1 MTTFSTFTI
10 EALVQ
15 VISGGS
21 GMNNPEPPI
30 GNYRSAS
37 DINGFL
43 MACGIDP
50 AHGEGSRLPALRG
63 CLNWAARQENGDDL
77 IGRAIEKVADPRNY
91 AQEPEKTQAVLDHL
105 NTHLSLDGFEVA
117 LLGGKA
123 VLRQKGN
130 GAAVVGAIADKTA
143 MLDFG
148 TVSRDLERAIQNAEH
163 DPEDA
168 VTAAC
173 ATLEAV
179 CRSILVE
186 LELTLPAKKDVSALM
201 RAVQEPLGLSP
212 GRNDLPDLV
221 AQDVRKVL
229 SGLTTA
235 TEGIGALRT
244 HGGDAHGRERGHRRI
259 DPRIARLA
267 IHAASTVSLF
277 LIETWE
283 RKMKRSLPA
292 QPGRQPEP

>member
-1 MTTFSTFTI
+1 MMSFSTFTI

-15 VISGGS
+15 VVSGGS

-30 GNYRSAS
+30 GLYRSAS
-37 DINGFL
+37 DIEGFL
-43 MACGIDP
+43 MSCGIDP
-50 AHGEGSRLPALRG
+50 AHGEGSRLPALRA
-63 CLNWAARQENGDDL
+63 CLNWAARQENGDEL
-77 IGRAIEKVADPRNY
+77 IGHAIEKVADPRNH

-105 NTHLSLDGFEVA
+105 NKHLAPDGFEVA

-123 VLRQKGN
+123 VLRKRGS
-130 GAAVVGAIADKTA
+130 GAAVVGAISEKTA
-143 MLDFG
+143 TLDFG
-148 TVSRDLERAIQNAEH
+148 TVSRDLERATRNAED

-186 LELTLPAKKDVSALM
+186 LGQDLPAKKDVSALV
-201 RAVQEPLGLSP
+201 RAVQDPLGLSP
-212 GRNDLPDLV
+212 GRTDLPDLV
-221 AQDVRKVL
+221 AGDIRKIL

-267 IHAASTVSLF
+267 IHAASTVALF

-283 RKMKRSLPA
+283 RKMQRGLPVA
-292 QPGRQPEP
+292 QEPAK

>member
-1 MTTFSTFTI
+1 MTTSFSTFTL

-15 VISGGS
+15 VISGGP
-21 GMNNPEPPI
+21 GLGNNEPPI
-30 GNYRSAS
+30 GLYRSAS
-37 DINGFL
+37 EIDGFL
-43 MACGIDP
+43 MACGIDT
-50 AHGEGSRLPALRG
+50 ARSEGSRLPALRG
-63 CLNWAARQENGDDL
+63 CIHWAARQENGDEL
-77 IGRAIEKVADPRNY
+77 IGRAIEKVADPRNH
-91 AQEPEKTQAVLDHL
+91 AREPGKTQAVLDHL
-105 NTHLSLDGFEVA
+105 NLNLAADGFEVA
-117 LLGGKA
+117 LFGGRA
-123 VLRQKGN
+123 VLRKRGS
-130 GAAVVGAIADKTA
+130 GAAVVGAISEKTA
-143 MLDFG
+143 TLDFG
-148 TVSRDLERAIQNAEH
+148 TVSRDLDRATRNAEE

-186 LELTLPAKKDVSALM
+186 LELDLPAKKDVSALV

-212 GRNDLPDLV
+212 GRTDLPDLI
-221 AQDVRKVL
+221 AGDIRKVL
-229 SGLTTA
+229 SGLTPA

-267 IHAASTVSLF
+267 IHAASTVALF

-283 RKMKRSLPA
+283 LKMQRSLPA
-292 QPGRQPEP
+292 AAEPAE

>member
-1 MTTFSTFTI
+1 MASFSTFTL

-30 GNYRSAS
+30 GIYRSGPEIDS
-37 DINGFL
+37 FL
-43 MACGIDP
+43 MGIGIDP
-50 AHGEGSRLPALRG
+50 AHGEGSRLPALRE
-63 CLNWAARQENGDDL
+63 CLRWAARQENGDEF
-77 IGRAIEKVADPRNY
+77 IGRAIEAVADPRNH
-91 AQEPEKTQAVLDHL
+91 AREPEKTQAVLSHL
-105 NTHLSLDGFEVA
+105 NLHLEPDGFEVA
-117 LLGGKA
+117 ILGGSA
-123 VLRQKGN
+123 ALRKTGS

-143 MLDFG
+143 TLDFG
-148 TVSRDLERAIQNAEH
+148 TVSRDLDRAIRNAEE

-186 LELTLPAKKDVSALM
+186 LGLDLPAKKDVSALI

-212 GRNDLPDLV
+212 GWQDLPDLI
-221 AQDVRKVL
+221 AGDIRKVL

-244 HGGDAHGRERGHRRI
+244 HGGDAHGRERGHRRV

-267 IHAASTVSLF
+267 IHAASTVALF

-283 RKMKRSLPA
+283 RKMQRSLPA
-292 QPGRQPEP
+292 EQVA

>member
-1 MTTFSTFTI
+1 MTALSTFTI
-10 EALVQ
+10 EALVR

-30 GNYRSAS
+30 GLYRSAS
-37 DINGFL
+37 DINSFL

-50 AHGEGSRLPALRG
+50 VQGEGSRLPALRG
-63 CLNWAARQENGDDL
+63 CLNWAARQEKGDEL
-77 IGRAIEKVADPRNY
+77 IGRVIEKVADPRNY
-91 AQEPEKTQAVLDHL
+91 AQEPEKAQAVLDNLNLHL
-105 NTHLSLDGFEVA
+105 APDGFEVA
-117 LLGGKA
+117 LLGGRA
-123 VLRQKGN
+123 VLRKRGS
-130 GAAVVGAIADKTA
+130 GAAVVGAITDKTA
-143 MLDFG
+143 KLDFG
-148 TVSRDLERAIQNAEH
+148 TVSQDLDRAIRNAED

-186 LELTLPAKKDVSALM
+186 LGLPLPLKKDVSALV
-201 RAVQEPLGLSP
+201 RAVQGPLDLSP
-212 GRNDLPDLV
+212 GRKDLPDLI
-221 AQDVRKVL
+221 ADDIRKVL

-267 IHAASTVSLF
+267 IHAASTVALF

-283 RKMKRSLPA
+283 RKMQRSLPA
-292 QPGRQPEP
+292 EQKE